1 MDPNMNNHQIAQN
14 NFNIHN
20 ENDFLIHHT
29 TTMFQEED
37 LGNEF
42 KKIIMRFRFK
52 QPSISIAETLS
63 IIKVQLFFKGFDPW
77 CESTRALQDLMQI
90 EKTTT
95 TNSFDPKRNYLS
107 QNQILNSNQMSNKN
121 ILSHIEFLQKQ
132 FEPHNNLASSTNA
145 NINNS
150 NILNENSNK
159 NILNTLVNSNN
170 TAAAHKSNM
179 PVQMPYSNTQVNT
192 FLSQANEL
200 LSSPIKN
207 LINSNQNLFNK
218 RLAELNNLNQS
229 NSTFLNQDN
238 ISANANSIQ
247 NFNDF
252 LSNAKSN
259 ITQAFLN
266 NHTNT
271 TNINSA
277 NNNGNNF
284 NVNNN
289 NRNQNM
295 NLLRNVPNGGGGG
308 AVVIPPPG
316 FGTNSNFQ
324 ASSSSTSS
332 SSSSTSSSV
341 DNSAS
346 STPALNSNALPNN
359 NNKSVPNSY
368 SSTGKVY

>member
-1 MDPNMNNHQIAQN
+1 
-14 NFNIHN
+14 
-20 ENDFLIHHT
+20 
-29 TTMFQEED
+29 
-37 LGNEF
+37 
-42 KKIIMRFRFK
+42 
-52 QPSISIAETLS
+52 
-63 IIKVQLFFKGFDPW
+63 
-77 CESTRALQDLMQI
+77 MQI

-107 QNQILNSNQMSNKN
+107 QNHILNNSNQTSNKN

-170 TAAAHKSNM
+170 TAAAHKSSM

-259 ITQAFLN
+259 ITQTFLN

-277 NNNGNNF
+277 NSNGNNF

-289 NRNQNM
+289 NRNM

-359 NNKSVPNSY
+359 NNNKSVPNSY
-368 SSTGKVY
+368 SSTGKFY